1 MGGCEMVDSISGDSA
16 LSSTVVQ
23 GIRTAASGGDSTR
36 SPESNKVSV
45 ESLELSAERI
55 AQIAKVAN
63 ATLEA
68 ANNSLR
74 FRIDESVKRPIVS
87 VVDQESG
94 QVIRQLPSEELVR
107 ISQSIESMRG
117 ILFDTIT

>member
-1 MGGCEMVDSISGDSA
+1 MVDSISGDSA
-16 LSSTVVQ
+16 LSSTVIQ
-23 GIRTAASGGDSTR
+23 GIRTAPSGRDSMQ
-36 SPESNKVSV
+36 SPDANKVSV
-45 ESLELSAERI
+45 ETLELSAERI

-63 ATLEA
+63 ATLEV

-107 ISQSIESMRG
+107 ISHSIESMRG